1 MSKWGHS
8 KVRSEHVSRKAVV
21 YLRQSSMKQV
31 RENLE
36 SQRLQYALAER
47 ARKVGF
53 AEVEVIDHDLGVS
66 AAIGS
71 EREGF
76 QHLVSEV
83 ALGQVGAVVSREVSR
98 LSRTDKDWCH
108 LLEVCQIFD
117 TLIMDE
123 DQVYDLSE
131 IDDQLVLGIKGTMS
145 VVELKVLR
153 MRMLQGRNEKARRGE
168 LRTRL
173 APGFAYDST
182 GKMVLHP
189 DERIRDAIA
198 RIFLKFRELWSARQ
212 VFMWF
217 HDNEIRVPVNHWGGG
232 AAELEWKLPT
242 LSFIQDALRN
252 PIYAGA
258 YVHGRRPVETVF
270 SDGKLTK
277 RAASPRQP
285 EECRVFLRDH
295 HEGYIDWQE
304 YERNRKRLRKNCM
317 RFESDPATAA
327 VRGGHGLLGGVLRC
341 GHCGRKLQV
350 RYWGRKG
357 TTPRYFCKGDYDSGG
372 SYCLSFG
379 GHKVDQRFS
388 HEILQVLS
396 PLGIEASL
404 RATQELR
411 SQHGDRVQALSL
423 ELEQLD
429 YEVQRAFEQ
438 YDQVDPRNRLV
449 AAELERR
456 WNAKLDEQDRVRDAL
471 ATLNAA
477 RQPVSSEVEAKLR
490 RLGEDFAQV
499 WHDSGCPA
507 ELKKKIVH
515 SLIEEITVTLD
526 EESAMLH
533 FVVHWKGGCHTALDL
548 EKPRPATATKTS
560 ADALEV
566 LRKMAPRYGD
576 GQIAA
581 VLNKSGLRTGR
592 GKRWTQTRVATARRN
607 YSIAGQ
613 WTMIPDPDILNLSQA
628 AKHCGVSQYT
638 IQQLVK
644 CGLLKNNQVV
654 THAPW
659 ELERENLDSDPI
671 RATLD
676 HLRRTG
682 RLIPVGGH
690 LGSQIEL
697 PLENKED
704 DNEGYYV

>member
-1 MSKWGHS
+1 MSKWAHS
-8 KVRSEHVSRKAVV
+8 KVRSEHVGRKAVV

-53 AEVEVIDHDLGVS
+53 AVS

-76 QHLVSEV
+76 ERLVSEV

-123 DQVYDLSE
+123 DQIYDLSE

-153 MRMLQGRNEKARRGE
+153 MRMLQGRDEKARRGE

-173 APGFAYDST
+173 APGFVYDST

-189 DERIRDAIA
+189 DQRVRDAIL
-198 RIFLKFRELWSARQ
+198 RIFRKFRELWSARQ

-217 HDNEIRVPVNHWGGG
+217 HDNEIMVPVNHWGGG
-232 AAELEWKLPT
+232 LTELEWKLPT
-242 LSFIQDALRN
+242 LSFIQGVLRN

-258 YVHGRRPVETVF
+258 YVYGRRPVETVF
-270 SDGKLTK
+270 EDGKLSK
-277 RAASPRQP
+277 RAGSPREP
-285 EECRVFLRDH
+285 EECQVFLRDH

-341 GHCGRKLQV
+341 GHCGRKLHM

-357 TTPRYFCKGDYDSGG
+357 TTPRYFCKGDYDAGG

-379 GHKVDQRFS
+379 GHKVDRRFS
-388 HEILQVLS
+388 EEILQVLS

-404 RATQELR
+404 RATEELR
-411 SQHGDRVQALSL
+411 SQHEDRVQALSL

-429 YEVQRAFEQ
+429 YEVTRAFEQ

-456 WNAKLDEQDRVRDAL
+456 WNAKLDEQERVRVAL
-471 ATLNAA
+471 ATLKAD
-477 RQPVSSEVEAKLR
+477 RQPVTSEVEAKLR

-499 WHDSGCPA
+499 WQDPGCPA
-507 ELKKKIVH
+507 KLKKKIVH
-515 SLIEEITVTLD
+515 SLVEEITVTLD
-526 EESAMLH
+526 EDASMLR
-533 FVVHWKGGCHTALDL
+533 FVVHWKGGCHTDLDL
-548 EKPRPATATKTS
+548 EKPRSATATKTS
-560 ADALEV
+560 LDALQV
-566 LRKMAPRYGD
+566 IRKMAARYGD

-581 VLNKSGLRTGR
+581 VLNKSGLRTGQD
-592 GKRWTQTRVATARRN
+592 KRWTQTRVATARRN
-607 YSIAGQ
+607 YSIPGQ
-613 WTMIPDPDILNLSQA
+613 REATPDPDILTLSQA
-628 AKHCGVSQYT
+628 AKHYCVSQYT

-644 CGLLKNNQVV
+644 RGLLENNQVV

-659 ELERENLDSDPI
+659 ELKREDLDSEPI
-671 RATLD
+671 RTTLD
-676 HLRRTG
+676 CLKTTG
-682 RLIPVGGH
+682 RLIPEGGH
-690 LGSQIEL
+690 FRSQIGL

-704 DNEGYYV
+704 DNEGYYG

>member
-1 MSKWGHS
+1 MSDWDHP

-36 SQRLQYALAER
+36 SQRLQYALADR
-47 ARKVGF
+47 ARKAGF
-53 AEVEVIDHDLGVS
+53 AEVEVIDRDLGVS
-66 AAIGS
+66 AAVGS
-71 EREGF
+71 DREGF
-76 QHLVSEV
+76 ERLVSEV

-108 LLEVCQIFD
+108 LLEVCQVFD

-153 MRMLQGRNEKARRGE
+153 MRMLRGREEKARRGE

-189 DERIRDAIA
+189 DQRVFDAIS
-198 RIFLKFRELWSARQ
+198 RIFRKFRELWSARQ

-217 HDNEIRVPVNHWGGG
+217 HDNEIMVPVNRWGGG
-232 AAELEWKLPT
+232 PAELEWKLPT
-242 LSFIQDALRN
+242 LSFIQDVLRN
-252 PIYAGA
+252 PVYAGA

-270 SDGKLTK
+270 EDGKLAK
-277 RAASPRQP
+277 RAGSPREP
-285 EECRVFLRDH
+285 EDCHVFLRNH

-304 YERNRKRLRKNCM
+304 YELNRKRLRRNCM

-350 RYWGRKG
+350 RYWGKKG

-372 SYCLSFG
+372 AYCLSFG

-388 HEILQVLS
+388 EEVLRVLS
-396 PLGIEASL
+396 PLGIEAGL

-411 SQHGDRVQALSL
+411 SQHEDRVQALKL

-429 YEVQRAFEQ
+429 YEVRRAFEQ
-438 YDQVDPRNRLV
+438 YDEVDPRNRLV

-456 WNAKLDEQDRVRDAL
+456 WNAKLEEQNRVRQNLIAVDAD
-471 ATLNAA
+471 
-477 RQPVSSEVEAKLR
+477 RQPVTSEVEAKLR
-490 RLGEDFAQV
+490 NLGENFTLV
-499 WHDSGCPA
+499 WNDPGCPV
-507 ELKKKIVH
+507 ELKKKVVH
-515 SLIEEITVTLD
+515 TLIEEITVTLD
-526 EESAMLH
+526 NDVATLR
-533 FVVHWKGGCHTALDL
+533 FVVYWKGGCHTELAL
-548 EKPRPATATKTS
+548 EKPRPATATKTCS
-560 ADALEV
+560 DALEIIC
-566 LRKMAPRYGD
+566 KMASNYGD

-581 VLNKSGLRTGR
+581 VLNKSGLRTGK

-607 YSIAGQ
+607 HLVTGQ
-613 WTMIPDPDILNLSQA
+613 RSMIPDSDILTLSHA
-628 AKHCGVSQYT
+628 AKHCDVSQHT

-644 CGLLKNNQVV
+644 CGLLENNQVV
-654 THAPW
+654 PHAPW
-659 ELERENLDSDPI
+659 EIRREDLESEPI
-671 RATLD
+671 RIALV
-676 HLRRTG
+676 HLKRTG
-682 RLIPVGGH
+682 KLSPMGGH
-690 LGSQIEL
+690 LRSQIAL

-704 DNEGYYV
+704 DNEGYYE

>member
-1 MSKWGHS
+1 MSKWALS

-31 RENLE
+31 RENRE

-53 AEVEVIDHDLGVS
+53 AEVEVIDRDLGVS

-71 EREGF
+71 AREGF
-76 QHLVSEV
+76 DRLVSEV
-83 ALGQVGAVVSREVSR
+83 AQGQVGAVVSREVSR

-145 VVELKVLR
+145 VVELKVLK
-153 MRMLQGRNEKARRGE
+153 MRMLQGRDEKARRGE
-168 LRTRL
+168 LKTRL
-173 APGFAYDST
+173 APGFVHDST
-182 GKMVLHP
+182 GQLVLHP
-189 DERIRDAIA
+189 DQRVQDAIL
-198 RIFLKFRELWSARQ
+198 RIFRKFRELWSARQ

-217 HDNEIRVPVNHWGGG
+217 HENEIMVPVNHWGGG
-232 AAELEWKLPT
+232 DAELQWKLPT
-242 LSFIQDALRN
+242 LSFIQGVLRN
-252 PIYAGA
+252 PVYAGA
-258 YVHGRRPVETVF
+258 YVYGRRPVETTF
-270 SDGKLTK
+270 EDGKLRK
-277 RAASPRQP
+277 RAASPREP

-304 YERNRKRLRKNCM
+304 YEVNRKRLRKNCM

-341 GHCGRKLQV
+341 GHCGRKLHV
-350 RYWGRKG
+350 RYWGKEG

-379 GHKVDQRFS
+379 GHKVDRRFS
-388 HEILQVLS
+388 EEVLQVLS

-411 SQHGDRVQALSL
+411 SQHEERVQALRL
-423 ELEQLD
+423 EFEQLD
-429 YEVQRAFEQ
+429 FEVQRAFEQ

-456 WNAKLDEQDRVRDAL
+456 WNAKLDEQERVRSAI
-471 ATLNAA
+471 ATLDAD
-477 RQPVSSEVEAKLR
+477 RQPVTSEVEARLR
-490 RLGEDFAQV
+490 GLGEDFSQV
-499 WHDSGCPA
+499 WHDPGCPV

-526 EESAMLH
+526 ADAAMLH
-533 FVVHWKGGCHTALDL
+533 FVVHWKGGCHTELGL
-548 EKPRPATATKTS
+548 EKPRPATAMKTS
-560 ADALEV
+560 LDALEV
-566 LRKMAPRYGD
+566 IRKMAVRYGD

-607 YSIAGQ
+607 YSIPGQ
-613 WTMIPDPDILNLSQA
+613 REAIPDPDILTLSQA
-628 AKHCGVSQYT
+628 ARHCSVSQYT

-644 CGLLKNNQVV
+644 CGLMENNQVAA
-654 THAPW
+654 HAPW
-659 ELERENLDSDPI
+659 ELRREDLESESVRI
-671 RATLD
+671 TLD
-676 HLRRTG
+676 RLKRTG
-682 RLIPVGGH
+682 RLALEGGH
-690 LGSQIEL
+690 LRSQIAL

-704 DNEGYYV
+704 DNEGYYE

>member
-1 MSKWGHS
+1 MSKWAHS

-36 SQRLQYALAER
+36 SQRLQYALAQR

-53 AEVEVIDHDLGVS
+53 AEVEVIDQDLGVS

-76 QHLVSEV
+76 DRLVSEV
-83 ALGQVGAVVSREVSR
+83 AQGQVGAVVSREVSR

-123 DQVYDLSE
+123 DQIYDLSE

-153 MRMLQGRNEKARRGE
+153 MRMLQGRDEKARRGE

-173 APGFAYDST
+173 APGFAHDST
-182 GKMVLHP
+182 GKLVLHP
-189 DERIRDAIA
+189 DQRVQDAIL

-217 HDNEIRVPVNHWGGG
+217 HDNEIMVPVNHWGGG
-232 AAELEWKLPT
+232 NTELEWKLPT
-242 LSFIQDALRN
+242 LSFIQGVLRN

-258 YVHGRRPVETVF
+258 YVYGRRPVETVF
-270 SDGKLTK
+270 EDGKLSK
-277 RAASPRQP
+277 RAGSPREP

-304 YERNRKRLRKNCM
+304 YELNRKRLRRNSM

-341 GHCGRKLQV
+341 GHCGRKLHM

-357 TTPRYFCKGDYDSGG
+357 TTPRYFCKGDYDAGG

-379 GHKVDQRFS
+379 GHKVDRRFS
-388 HEILQVLS
+388 EEILQVLS

-404 RATQELR
+404 RATEELR
-411 SQHGDRVQALSL
+411 SQHEDRVQALSL

-438 YDQVDPRNRLV
+438 YDEVDPRNRLV

-456 WNAKLDEQDRVRDAL
+456 WNAKLDEQERVRVAL
-471 ATLNAA
+471 ATLNAD
-477 RQPVSSEVEAKLR
+477 RQPVTSEVEARLR

-499 WHDSGCPA
+499 WHDPGCPA
-507 ELKKKIVH
+507 KLKKKIVH
-515 SLIEEITVTLD
+515 SLVEEITVTLD
-526 EESAMLH
+526 EDASMLR
-533 FVVHWKGGCHTALDL
+533 FVVHWKGGCHTELDL

-560 ADALEV
+560 SDALEV
-566 LRKMAPRYGD
+566 IRKMAPRYGD

-607 YSIAGQ
+607 YSIPGQ
-613 WTMIPDPDILNLSQA
+613 REATPDPDILTLSRA
-628 AKHCGVSQYT
+628 AKHCHVSQYT
-638 IQQLVK
+638 VQQLVK
-644 CGLLKNNQVV
+644 RGLLENNQVV

-659 ELERENLDSDPI
+659 ELRREDLDSAPV
-671 RATLD
+671 RTTLD
-676 HLRRTG
+676 RLKRTG
-682 RLIPVGGH
+682 KLALEGGH
-690 LGSQIEL
+690 LRSQIAL
-697 PLENKED
+697 PIENKED
-704 DNEGYYV
+704 DNEGYYG

>member
-1 MSKWGHS
+1 MSKWAHS

-36 SQRLQYALAER
+36 SQRLQYALAQR

-53 AEVEVIDHDLGVS
+53 AEVEVIDSDLGVS

-71 EREGF
+71 ERPGF
-76 QHLVSEV
+76 DRLVSEV
-83 ALGQVGAVVSREVSR
+83 AQGQVGAVVSREVSR

-123 DQVYDLSE
+123 DQIYDLSE

-173 APGFAYDST
+173 APGFAHDST
-182 GKMVLHP
+182 GKLVLHP
-189 DERIRDAIA
+189 DQRVRDAIS
-198 RIFLKFRELWSARQ
+198 RIFRKFRELWSARQ

-217 HDNEIRVPVNHWGGG
+217 HDNEIVLPVNHWGGG
-232 AAELEWKLPT
+232 VAELEWKLPT
-242 LSFIQDALRN
+242 LSFIQDVLRN

-258 YVHGRRPVETVF
+258 YVYGRRPVETRF
-270 SDGKLTK
+270 EDGKLSK
-277 RAASPRQP
+277 RAGSPREA

-304 YERNRKRLRKNCM
+304 YELNRKRLRKNSM

-341 GHCGRKLQV
+341 GHCGRKLHV
-350 RYWGRKG
+350 RYQGRKG

-379 GHKVDQRFS
+379 GHKVDRRFS
-388 HEILQVLS
+388 EEILQVLS
-396 PLGIEASL
+396 PLGIESSL
-404 RATQELR
+404 RATEELE
-411 SQHGDRVQALSL
+411 SQHEDRVQALSL

-429 YEVQRAFEQ
+429 FDVQRAFEQ

-456 WNAKLDEQDRVRDAL
+456 WNAKLDEQERVRQAL
-471 ATLNAA
+471 ATLKTD
-477 RQPVSSEVEAKLR
+477 RQPVTSEVEARLR

-499 WHDSGCPA
+499 WDDPGCPA
-507 ELKKKIVH
+507 KLKKKIVH
-515 SLIEEITVTLD
+515 SLVEEITVTLD
-526 EESAMLH
+526 EDASMLR
-533 FVVHWKGGCHTALDL
+533 FVIHWKGGCHTELGL
-548 EKPRPATATKTS
+548 EKPRPAAATKTS
-560 ADALEV
+560 SDALEII
-566 LRKMAPRYGD
+566 RKMAPKYGD

-581 VLNKSGLRTGR
+581 VLNKSGLRTGQD
-592 GKRWTQTRVATARRN
+592 KRWTQTRVATARRN
-607 YSIAGQ
+607 YSIPGQ
-613 WTMIPDPDILNLSQA
+613 REAIADPEILTLSQA
-628 AKHCGVSQYT
+628 AKHCCVSQYT

-644 CGLLKNNQVV
+644 RGLLENNQVV
-654 THAPW
+654 TYAPW
-659 ELERENLDSDPI
+659 ELRREDLESEPV
-671 RATLD
+671 RTTLD
-676 HLRRTG
+676 CLKTTG
-682 RLIPVGGH
+682 RLIPEGGH
-690 LGSQIEL
+690 LRSQIGL

-704 DNEGYYV
+704 DNEGYYE